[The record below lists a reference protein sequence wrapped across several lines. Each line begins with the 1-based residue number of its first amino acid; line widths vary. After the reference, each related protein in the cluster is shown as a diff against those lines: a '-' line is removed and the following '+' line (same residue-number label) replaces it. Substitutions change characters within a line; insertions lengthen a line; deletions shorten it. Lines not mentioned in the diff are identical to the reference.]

1 MTDSLASCIVPG
13 IYCAH
18 NAHLINVCC
27 CYCHHHHHC
36 HSPQIWKTLKISVTS
51 EILFYGYILFPPLS
65 NTGRD
70 TTAEDGVILRFHLIY
85 FFLELLGKVKR
96 EFELLF
102 CAENFQNDRSK
113 TVCKAGVGSQ
123 GTRNCGLTAWSG
135 SKRMRIIMYC
145 LREQV
150 FLLSE
155 KWNLLFLKFIWKHNK
170 WVMYFNSDT
179 VWESFILL

>member
-1 MTDSLASCIVPG
+1 MFVVATVTITITVTLHKYERHWKFLWLHRYFSMVMFYFP
-13 IYCAH
+13 H
-18 NAHLINVCC
+18 FLILLET
-27 CYCHHHHHC
+27 
-36 HSPQIWKTLKISVTS
+36 PLQKTV
-51 EILFYGYILFPPLS
+51 
-65 NTGRD
+65 
-70 TTAEDGVILRFHLIY
+70 VILCFHLIY
-85 FFLELLGKVKR
+85 FVLELPGKPKR
-96 EFELLF
+96 EFELFL

-123 GTRNCGLTAWSG
+123 GTGKCGLTARSVCT
-135 SKRMRIIMYC
+135 RMRITMYC

-155 KWNLLFLKFIWKHNK
+155 KWNLLFLKFSWKHNK